1 MWKKVNQWKD
11 KFAYLTL
18 RMFRL
23 KFWSKMGQKRIQLSQ
38 LILSVPCKKPNWDQD
53 VPWCYLYYLSLFW
66 DQISLLNEQSEF
78 LVFRTV
84 FKLFISPFDHIW
96 FFKKLSANRLVANFC
111 IFFQIFLSPK
121 NFILH
126 HIAISYFPEKLC
138 FPKSWESETPLSA
151 LFRCTKIKLA
161 NLKIFDCEKC
171 PFISFVEIECV
182 GKSSSAELQL
192 STDCLDFGIVPLS
205 KCPIQTLQLISNSS
219 IKVCFATKIALK
231 LIISFLA

>member
-23 KFWSKMGQKRIQLSQ
+23 KFWSKMGQNQIQLSH
-38 LILSVPCKKPNWDQD
+38 LILCVPCKKPNWDQD
-53 VPWCYLYYLSLFW
+53 VQWCYLYYLSLFW

-78 LVFRTV
+78 LVFRIV

-96 FFKKLSANRLVANFC
+96 FFSWARTDWTQ
-111 IFFQIFLSPK
+111 IFVVFFSIFPFFLSPQ
-121 NFILH
+121 NFLLH
-126 HIAISYFPEKLC
+126 QIAIYLPEKLC
-138 FPKSWESETPLSA
+138 FPKSWEFETLLSA
-151 LFRCTKIKLA
+151 LLRCTKIKLA

-182 GKSSSAELQL
+182 GKSSPAELQL
-192 STDCLDFGIVPLS
+192 STDCLDFGSVPLS
-205 KCPIQTLQLISNSS
+205 KRPIQTLQLISNSS
-219 IKVCFATKIALK
+219 IKVCFVKNSLK
-231 LIISFLA
+231 V

>member
-1 MWKKVNQWKD
+1 MLKKVNQRRD

-23 KFWSKMGQKRIQLSQ
+23 KFWSKMGQKRIQLSH
-38 LILSVPCKKPNWDQD
+38 LIWSVPCKKPNWDQD

-111 IFFQIFLSPK
+111 IFFKFFCLLQILYSTKLLS
-121 NFILH
+121 
-126 HIAISYFPEKLC
+126 HISLNNYV
-138 FPKSWESETPLSA
+138 
-151 LFRCTKIKLA
+151 FRNLE
-161 NLKIFDCEKC
+161 NLKHPWVHFEGARK
-171 PFISFVEIECV
+171 FI
-182 GKSSSAELQL
+182 
-192 STDCLDFGIVPLS
+192 
-205 KCPIQTLQLISNSS
+205 
-219 IKVCFATKIALK
+219 
-231 LIISFLA
+231 

>member
-1 MWKKVNQWKD
+1 MWKKVNQRKD

-23 KFWSKMGQKRIQLSQ
+23 KFWSKMGQKRIQLSH

-53 VPWCYLYYLSLFW
+53 VPWCYPYYLSLFW

-111 IFFQIFLSPK
+111 IFSNFFVSSKFYTPPNCYLIFPWEIMFSK
-121 NFILH
+121 ILR
-126 HIAISYFPEKLC
+126 I
-138 FPKSWESETPLSA
+138 W
-151 LFRCTKIKLA
+151 
-161 NLKIFDCEKC
+161 N
-171 PFISFVEIECV
+171 
-182 GKSSSAELQL
+182 
-192 STDCLDFGIVPLS
+192 
-205 KCPIQTLQLISNSS
+205 TLEVHEN
-219 IKVCFATKIALK
+219 
-231 LIISFLA
+231 